1 MVVEESGFFYPQDFN
16 KFYDSNNGGIKS
28 DVKLKTNI
36 MILQAHNGE
45 EFAKKFKELG
55 VNTVI
60 YFTYIEKH
68 DKSAEE
74 KILDKKYKVEKEINN
89 EFTLSKVV
97 DHFTIKFTKEIMGG
111 QTVSDAFQNAKMKYK
126 NVLEKIFDI
135 NV

>member
-1 MVVEESGFFYPQDFN
+1 
-16 KFYDSNNGGIKS
+16 
-28 DVKLKTNI
+28 

-74 KILDKKYKVEKEINN
+74 KKLDKKYKVEKEINN

-111 QTVSDAFQNAKMKYK
+111 QTVYDAFQNAKMKYK
-126 NVLEKIFDI
+126 NDEIDIKILYHESK
-135 NV
+135 